1 MNEFILELQ
10 EINSED
16 LAFLLFRHI
25 LLGSSFDYQNKFY
38 VKHNSL
44 IESTYITENG
54 KILEIDSKKKG
65 LLSEKDKLKILEKN
79 GSWTK
84 EEEKTYQERL
94 KRITDLQISKKKLV
108 ISAQIKQ
115 AQIILEQEMRDFSAF
130 FIERDNVLG
139 LTLESYVSTQT
150 YQYYLKNFF
159 FKDEA
164 LTERL
169 FSDEDFED
177 LPQYEIKKYYDYYFE
192 FQEVFNHR
200 NLKKITCCPFILNT
214 FFLSKTPVDFFGKN
228 ICELTLNQISLYSN
242 YLYYKNITESADF
255 KPVPQEYYNDLNKL
269 VDYYDQQY
277 SIICAKNQSKKR

>member
-10 EINSED
+10 DINSED

-44 IESTYITENG
+44 IESTYITENN
-54 KILEIDSKKKG
+54 KILEIDSKRRG
-65 LLSEKDKLKILEKN
+65 LFSEKDKLIILEKN

-84 EEEKTYQERL
+84 EEEERYQERF

-108 ISAQIKQ
+108 IPAQIKQ
-115 AQIILEQEMRDFSAF
+115 AQILFEQEMRDFSAF

-139 LTLESYVSTQT
+139 LTLESYVNTQT

-169 FSDEDFED
+169 FSDEDFEE

-192 FQEVFNHR
+192 FQEVFNSR

-228 ICELTLNQISLYSN
+228 ISELTLNQISLYSN

-255 KPVPQEYYNDLNKL
+255 KPPPQECYNNLNKL

-277 SIICAKNQSKKR
+277 SFISSKNNSKKR